1 MASRCGQSAGDLCE
15 AGSSET
21 KKQVDLGSVWEAG
34 LAKLADR
41 TDRGV

>member
-1 MASRCGQSAGDLCE
+1 MCGQSTGDLCE
-15 AGSSET
+15 AGSSEA

-41 TDRGV
+41 MDKGV